1 MRGRRAE
8 IWRPIGLRHLCRQPF
23 ELAAADVLEAA
34 ARLAERRLFVQI
46 NGNVQ
51 SFGDGL
57 AHLSCKFHALA
68 HGRVAERDER
78 HDIHGAEARVRAPV
92 TPHDRS
98 CVPHTRRE
106 RGRGFQPSAIARH
119 REDRPVVEGPPNSPA
134 AARPGPLALRRRA
147 SLDNPCP
154 SSFTDVRHA
163 FNESHHVSCTVCTMC
178 ISSTDQDC
186 TPELS
191 GAIIPSSP
199 NQESMS
205 DPLRTDP
212 TRANEPVSEAD
223 REAKIEQ
230 LLLSGLD
237 HYFTGQDDQAINVWT
252 RALFLDR
259 NHARARAYIERAR
272 SALAERQRESEELL
286 HNGVAAFDRGESS
299 EARRL
304 LEAAISQGAP
314 PDEALAILDRLN
326 RLEQSSRQA
335 QAESA
340 RKRAVPLPQVVVA
353 TSRGAWVTLVLLLMV
368 IAAAAAFGAG
378 AFRSDWRM
386 LLERPP
392 APTLNPVVR
401 ASSDEALIPRRGD
414 TALARARVLVTNGR
428 LRDALAALDLVRA
441 TDPQKADADRLRADI
456 QKQLIEL
463 ASISPRR
470 PADKGDAHEP

>member
-1 MRGRRAE
+1 
-8 IWRPIGLRHLCRQPF
+8 
-23 ELAAADVLEAA
+23 
-34 ARLAERRLFVQI
+34 
-46 NGNVQ
+46 
-51 SFGDGL
+51 
-57 AHLSCKFHALA
+57 
-68 HGRVAERDER
+68 
-78 HDIHGAEARVRAPV
+78 
-92 TPHDRS
+92 
-98 CVPHTRRE
+98 
-106 RGRGFQPSAIARH
+106 
-119 REDRPVVEGPPNSPA
+119 
-134 AARPGPLALRRRA
+134 
-147 SLDNPCP
+147 
-154 SSFTDVRHA
+154 
-163 FNESHHVSCTVCTMC
+163 
-178 ISSTDQDC
+178 
-186 TPELS
+186 
-191 GAIIPSSP
+191 
-199 NQESMS
+199 MS

-237 HYFTGQDDQAINVWT
+237 HYFTGQYDQAINVWT

-326 RLEQSSRQA
+326 RLEQSARQA
-335 QAESA
+335 QVESA

-368 IAAAAAFGAG
+368 IVAAAAFGAG

-386 LLERPP
+386 LLERSP
-392 APTLNPVVR
+392 APAMNAVVR
-401 ASSDEALIPRRGD
+401 ASTDEALIPRRGD
-414 TALARARVLVTNGR
+414 TALARARVLATNGR

-441 TDPQKADADRLRADI
+441 TDPQKAEADRLRADI

-463 ASISPRR
+463 ASISPRS